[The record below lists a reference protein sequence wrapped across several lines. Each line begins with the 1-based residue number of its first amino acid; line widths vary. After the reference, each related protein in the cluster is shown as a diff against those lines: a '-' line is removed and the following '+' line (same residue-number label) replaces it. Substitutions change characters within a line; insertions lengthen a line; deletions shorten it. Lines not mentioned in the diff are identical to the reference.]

1 MPARDLMPTLNVHSR
16 IEGPARSKP
25 GSWNQTFEY
34 EQMFADLR
42 PRLLQLAHLCG
53 VPVEAIEDVVQETLL
68 VAWRKLDR
76 LYSPE
81 HIQLWVFEICRRV
94 SARYLQAVAKSSAR
108 LISLNQWSMSDER
121 AELDEVL
128 GAMGNVNDS
137 LDPAELLEREDV
149 SSLMSQALHLLPE
162 QARQAVESYYLLDYS
177 ERETALRLGVSISAL
192 ESRLHRARNRLR
204 QILSTELRS
213 QAAAADVPLAEE
225 PAIDWPATALWCY
238 YCGRQHLHAVFETS
252 SDGRRSLRMRCPDCS
267 SRFGFDIVNSKGLV
281 ELTNLHS
288 FQPAFKRTMREVSR
302 RMLQA
307 VAAGTVACEGCGA
320 LVPFQVGG
328 PKLDFNW
335 TPTDR
340 LRRHF
345 WLRGE
350 CPHCGY
356 MSGGFSAD
364 DAVYW
369 SHPAILDF
377 IQRYPRWLNEL
388 DSPVEY
394 QGRPAILFR
403 LSDHLS
409 RAELHVLAHRQTLE
423 VLDIFQQQ

>member
-1 MPARDLMPTLNVHSR
+1 MSTADVCDR
-16 IEGPARSKP
+16 IEEPALIKS
-25 GSWNQTFEY
+25 SSLSQTFEY
-34 EQMFADLR
+34 EQIFADLR
-42 PRLLQLAHLCG
+42 PRLLQMARLRG
-53 VPVEAIEDVVQETLL
+53 VPVEALEDVVQETLL
-68 VAWRKLDR
+68 VAWRKLDH
-76 LYSPE
+76 LYSPDGME
-81 HIQLWVFEICRRV
+81 LWLLAICRRV
-94 SARYLQAVAKSSAR
+94 SARYLQAASKFSAR
-108 LISLNQWSMSDER
+108 MVPLYDRRLSGETGEVEDALI
-121 AELDEVL
+121 AL
-128 GAMGNVNDS
+128 GNSNES

-149 SSLMSQALHLLPE
+149 ISLMSQALHLLPE

-192 ESRLHRARNRLR
+192 ETRLHRARNRLR

-213 QAAAADVPLAEE
+213 QAAAADLPLAEE

-281 ELTNLHS
+281 EFNKVHS

-302 RMLQA
+302 QMLQA
-307 VAAGTVACEGCGA
+307 LAAGTVTCSGCGA
-320 LVPFQVGG
+320 LIPFQVGG
-328 PKLDFNW
+328 PKQSIDW
-335 TPTDR
+335 TPSDR

-356 MSGGFSAD
+356 VSGGFSAD

-369 SHPAILDF
+369 SHPDVLDF
-377 IQRYPRWLNEL
+377 IRRYPRWLNEL
-388 DSPVEY
+388 DSPLEY
-394 QGRPAILFR
+394 QGQPAILFR
-403 LSDHLS
+403 LSDHS
-409 RAELHVLAHRQTLE
+409 SQAELHVLAHRQTLE
-423 VLDIFQQQ
+423 VLDIFRQG